1 MTIDDK
7 DRITLS
13 DLAAQRQTGLVCTQ
27 CGCRHIYVYH
37 TDTRKTY
44 VIRYR
49 KCRYCGKTY
58 TTIERLK

>member
-1 MTIDDK
+1 V
-7 DRITLS
+7 LS
-13 DLAAQRQTGLVCTQ
+13 DIAAQRQTGLVCTQ

-37 TDTRKTY
+37 TDTRKTH